1 MVRTSWAAAS
11 RCRRTTTRSRRS
23 AGTIAPAPSR
33 VGTARRGGSSWT
45 GSTAAARP
53 RSAAIRRSPAY
64 PATTTRTAPRTG
76 PDMPERH
83 RVRCVTTGEGAD
95 PEERI
100 VRIGGINTVGV
111 NWRLTQ
117 DEAIAGIEGGR
128 WDFFVVQRQGRALD
142 VVVAKAP

>member
-1 MVRTSWAAAS
+1 
-11 RCRRTTTRSRRS
+11 
-23 AGTIAPAPSR
+23 
-33 VGTARRGGSSWT
+33 
-45 GSTAAARP
+45 
-53 RSAAIRRSPAY
+53 
-64 PATTTRTAPRTG
+64 
-76 PDMPERH
+76 MPERH

-100 VRIGGINTVGV
+100 VRIGGTNTVGV

-142 VVVAKAP
+142 VVVAKAPSGRKYLSVAGDGDDRTPLLALPACRPPP